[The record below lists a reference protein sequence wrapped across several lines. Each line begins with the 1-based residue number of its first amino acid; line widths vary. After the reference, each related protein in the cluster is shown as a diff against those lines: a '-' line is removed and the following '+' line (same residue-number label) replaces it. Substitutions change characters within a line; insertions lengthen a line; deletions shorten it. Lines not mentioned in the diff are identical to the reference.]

1 MEQHRSNGVVAALVL
16 AAIAGMP
23 VSVATAEPEPTALE
37 STESEPIKPGPVRFS
52 LQEVP
57 FRDVLDFFSAETG
70 LPIIRE
76 TDVPRGSM
84 TFLSGEALP
93 FEEALSVLNLNLA
106 PQGVRLRR
114 EKNYLYL
121 SSIKEAFRRP
131 TPVFD
136 GKLPEGITP
145 DEIVTVN
152 IPLSNARAP
161 SVAEQLAPLVG
172 EYGSITPITAQ
183 NMVILIETAAQA
195 ERLGR
200 IIRAIDAERVVDSDT
215 RLFALQHARAD
226 EVVRALTGLI
236 ARREVVIEV
245 QGNRRTERE
254 ELGLGGV
261 SLQADARTNSVIAV
275 GPRERLETVEELVAL
290 LDAPDIGEGERE
302 MVTFELHAV
311 TSREAMT
318 SVQALFRAVPENRRP
333 MVLSMDEVNKLT
345 IVGPRPLLLQ
355 ATALIGEL
363 DPKADDNNERTDSTR
378 VSRVVPLQHA
388 EPSRIE
394 AIAQRLLSPRQRR
407 ALSMAQAPTGRAIVV
422 TGPSGDV
429 DAFERL
435 VQGLDT
441 EPEIRREVRVV
452 RLERGAA
459 AGLVEQAAGL
469 LAESDPEAAE
479 SLAVNLE
486 PESGRLT
493 LIGAR
498 DQIRAFEELLRS
510 IEASTPPQT
519 EVRTYEPR
527 VRRPSELAQR
537 VNRLAPAML
546 RPTDGSSFSPPS
558 LEAMDE
564 LGTLIVRAEPEQFG
578 VIESLIERLD
588 SDRPSERELRVIG
601 VSRGEAGKIADR
613 ASALYARMTEGR
625 EDLGEVSL
633 EIDEASGS
641 LLVSARPEALR
652 LYAQAV
658 EQAQRLL
665 PPDRATRML
674 EIQHVEASE
683 IVGPLQ
689 ELLEASGPTD
699 PSRAIPEPSIRVVE
713 RTNTLL
719 VTAEPAQHDVIR
731 DFVRRLDRVEQSD
744 LPPLRLLQL
753 RAADANAIASM
764 LQSQY
769 QQRSQAE
776 RSARP
781 VQVRADAS
789 TNTLIVSAHEDLFD
803 EIKSFVERLNDE
815 GREGPERVTVLFNL
829 QVARAD
835 DVARAMDRL
844 YPTPPVPRDRQGRP
858 MPWLQQER
866 EVQVSADPSSNS
878 LIIDAPA
885 ERIASL
891 EELAAKLD
899 RVQTPPS
906 AELRTFRVVG
916 ADVQVVARTLQ
927 GLARSGNLSAPREA
941 GRRTADVVIE
951 AEPRSSTLIV
961 AGDEVTFERV
971 EAMLRDLSAVPVERE
986 VRIVPVVN
994 ADAADVRRRAVEIYE
1009 AQVRQ
1014 IPEAG
1019 EVEVTIDEA
1028 NNALQVVADREAL
1041 DRFMRVV
1048 EQLQAQAGPRRQS
1061 RLVELRYA
1069 DPAEAAEA
1077 LRSLASTSQTLRIEG
1092 GPAPVF
1098 EPIEGTSTLL
1108 IAASS
1113 AQMPIIDQ
1121 LVRGLDRQESA
1132 DRPPLRILR
1141 LRSTD
1146 ASAVAS
1152 MLQENFDRRPQDDRA
1167 RRPVAVQADGATN
1180 SLIVSAHPELLPEIE
1195 AVVTELN
1202 EQQSFDADG
1211 REIRIFPL
1219 KVARAEELARTI
1231 DQMFPAP
1238 PIPIDPRT
1246 RQPRPDLA
1254 QPKEV
1259 VVRADRATNSLIVD
1273 APTQRLAG
1281 FEQLVKSLDQHQLAA
1296 DVELRTYRL
1305 ERADLDRAAQAVR
1318 QLASG
1323 GALGATGQTPV
1334 TVETEP
1340 GSRTLVVSGPSEIF
1354 AQVEKVLDGFDARP
1368 ERPDTTVRMYA
1379 LAHARAD
1386 RLQPL
1391 MERLLVTRIREEELD
1406 RGGRAADS
1414 LLEVAADPASNT
1426 LIISAPDSVH
1436 GVAEQLLRSLD
1447 QEHAGAGRESI
1458 RVVPL
1463 SYADP
1468 AEIGRTLNQTL
1479 PNTDL
1484 PSGGRVGVVA
1494 APGSGAIVLT
1504 GLEADLDRVEALI
1517 EPLDRRPSDAEAVRV
1532 ETFALEHA
1540 DAEGIRRT
1548 VERLLVDQAA
1558 NDPALLLQRMRL
1570 TRGQLPQRTPIGVEA
1585 DARTNSLMVSGPAA
1599 TVELAEAIIRRLDS
1613 PSPDGERTVLT
1624 FTPANARAADLV
1636 PTAQRVLA
1644 SAMDGRSV
1652 VELIPEAGSGAIV
1665 VVAPADKAAEAL
1677 AVLSDLDERTPSI
1690 PPVEFR
1696 LFELEHADAGQVS
1709 QTVSRLLADRSRWP
1723 EALRRLES
1731 AGVRLTEP
1739 AVNADT
1745 QGGANRLLV
1754 SVPTPMMPLAK
1765 ELIETL
1771 DRPGQQGVVEVRVV
1785 RLRQGDAQS
1794 VAQAIGEAMRGAA
1807 RPGRPEIRVSAERA
1821 SNSVVLSGTSDQ
1833 IAEAQSLIGEMDI
1846 AVDADGVGVRTVF
1859 LRHARAETL
1868 APLVERVLAKESDL
1882 DLVPEWARI
1891 QLLRERRQP
1900 REQAV
1905 RVAPEP
1911 RLNAL
1916 VISGPAGT
1924 LALAE
1929 QVIGELD
1936 TSEVAEREER
1946 EVRVLPVVNADA
1958 AELASSLEG
1967 LFDDETETPPS
1978 VRVDRSA
1985 NALVVRGT
1993 SEQIRR
1999 IERVASQ
2006 LDEATVRAGRSLRTI
2021 RVDRS
2026 KADAEVMAQT
2036 LRSLLERD
2044 SGVRVEVI
2052 SAEELLRRQ
2061 ERRGPGS
2068 RNTPMHAP
2076 ANEPVGVEGVHWLQR
2091 LMEAAVFGLAIETED
2106 DGDDDPEPSPTGGAD
2121 GGGSGGDAGDSRD
2134 GTGAESGASVTIAVD
2149 PATNALLVVGSS
2161 RLADRVAE
2169 LARELQDQLPPEAT
2183 AVRVIG
2189 LPDGVDARGIV
2200 GVVRETIGQV
2210 GRASDQNPAGF
2221 TGRVGIT
2228 ADPAGDAVIVW
2239 ANDTDFEVVGTLIA
2253 SIAKAGAGES
2263 RTVKI
2268 YPLSNI
2274 QGPQAV
2280 SAVRDFLSPQPRG
2293 RQARR
2298 LRELD
2303 LTVESPEGRVRG
2315 SVDPATVF
2323 VMSDP
2328 GQGSLIVSAPPESL
2342 ELIDAFVSLIDQS
2355 PAQNRMSIRRYTLE
2369 NADARRLSGT
2379 LQGLFDAQR
2388 QDAAARQTPRAR
2400 FFVDERT
2407 NTLLVTASD
2416 EQHAEVRRL
2425 LDETDT
2431 SLADDGAVTEV
2442 FTLKQAS
2449 PSSVRRVLEQ
2459 VLIGRDEA
2467 KRDRI
2472 QITAEDASS
2481 VVVVRAQEAEIAQ
2494 AADLISR
2501 LDDAEATAFPLRT
2514 ISLERADAQSV
2525 AQTLQQFFRE
2535 RGAGPAGPRGR
2546 GRQQQTG
2553 GVAVFGDRRSGLLI
2567 IAASDEDFA
2576 QVEAMASA
2584 LDEPAQARQ
2593 LDVRL
2598 VTLQNI
2604 RVSEIQQTL
2613 NELVWN
2619 LQSERLWGRQPQPD
2633 AEQLHISTVERS
2645 NTVVL
2650 LGQGDI
2656 LATAERIVGMLD
2668 TAPDEAARRV
2678 VRAVRAERVD
2688 LNAVRGLIQDAFS
2701 TPGWRPW
2708 QGTDPQRVQVQ
2719 VDRSRRLLL
2728 LVGVAERVEEAER
2741 FIKEL
2746 DASAER
2752 EGVKIETIALRHAQ
2766 AGRAAGSL
2774 QRFFQGRSQVDGSE
2788 NAVSV
2793 LGSPDGNVLIVAAP
2807 EEDLRIVRDLVAQMD
2822 QPELGDHRLVEV
2834 YTLRNAQANETAQAV
2849 RQMFPATRSEER
2861 IIVTP
2866 QPSTNSLIV
2875 SVPEAIEDRVRALIA
2890 ELDRA
2895 PSADDVTFVTVP
2907 LESASATEVAAAVR
2921 SSLPENIKVR
2931 ITPVARSNAL
2941 VLSGSREAVDLVMA
2955 QVEKLDTEP
2964 ARSLVRFRRFT
2975 LQNATANDVR
2985 FTLNAMFRDR
2995 RYGAGEPRPAFDF
3008 NPTDNTIAVS
3018 ATPEQMEEIEEI
3030 ITAVDVAP
3038 GGDRRTEFV
3047 NLRFADAKQIADALQ
3062 VFYGRFAPEAA
3073 TPGARRVTIVPDP
3086 ASNSLVISAD
3096 EPEWP
3101 GITALLDQLDT
3112 EEYDTSRQLAVIPL
3126 RHADARSV
3134 ARSLSE
3140 AFRATLDRQVERERL
3155 QRERDRQ
3162 RTRDDRDFFDIPVL
3176 VSGEETPIVSAE
3188 AQSNALIVFASRQ
3201 DLARIERIV
3210 ERLDVPDVLQLPE
3223 PRIIRVRSGRPTRI
3237 AESVRSMFASR
3248 VDAGGGTRSVQVIGD
3263 DDAGVILVRADETQF
3278 AQIAS
3283 LVESLGEMAGEGGT
3297 LPRVLAVGEGSAS
3310 RMRDTIARSFGPIA
3324 QRRGETFAVE
3334 VDRAS
3339 NSLVIS
3345 SSEDLYEQV
3354 RSVVRELGGFNG
3366 GAGSP
3371 GRGVIIIDIEHNEPA
3386 EIRRLLEQMGV
3397 TREPAAGQAG
3407 LVTEPV
3413 AIIPMTSRRALA
3425 VVAETRDAE
3434 TIAELV
3440 RAMDAEPA
3448 GADQFVEVVPLKLAD
3463 APAVVQTLRR
3473 MLNPED
3479 QTSGAAPAR
3488 SLVEQI
3494 RRLSIAADRWDKPAA
3509 ELDLSVP
3516 IRLQEHGQS
3525 NAIVIA
3531 SSEANVKAL
3540 KGVVKML
3547 DTLPIGDAVVVRI
3560 FPLKNASASRLR
3572 GVIDEVFRQ
3581 GEALRRLP
3589 GTQRRGQ
3596 PTTATGRALAG
3607 EIAVSV
3613 DERTNALIV
3622 AGREEAVALVEVLIR
3637 DMDSDEGGRWV
3648 ETTLIPVEHADPA
3661 RLAAK
3666 LSEVLVTGVG
3676 RTPEADALRRQVGRL
3691 RVLQAGG
3698 DPTDPSQF
3706 AETDLVA
3713 PLSGLL
3719 ITPETQ
3725 LNALIVVGSEA
3736 NVNAVRELVS
3746 MLDVEAASASNEVR
3760 VFPLRFAAADRVAQ
3774 IVRQVFT
3781 ERERVG
3787 ESRPEDR
3794 VVVQADLRTNAL
3806 IVSTSRRSLDILEGL
3821 LDTLDREHA
3830 TDAVGLHVI
3839 AVPDTDVNALA
3850 PRLQRLVAERIEASR
3865 RAGVPQSPSDA
3876 FRIEPE
3882 PATSSLIVAAS
3893 DENLR
3898 LVRELI
3904 RALASGEADRTTG
3917 QRTEILYV
3925 DRGRAGEITQAI
3937 NEMYVRRENQRRG
3950 SGSVGV
3956 MANERLN
3963 ALVVTGSENDIGE
3976 IRRLVAQLDAGEIRT
3991 EQDIRRIELRTA
4003 NAIEVVNL
4011 LQTILAGRPIGGGQ
4025 GSIAAQQATRVRFFR
4040 NQVRSRIETEIGEA
4054 PSEAQIDGAIRDQVR
4069 LTFDLRTNSVLV
4081 AAPPQIMSLI
4091 EEIIDDL
4098 DSTTAGNRKIEVF
4111 RLQNA
4116 DASAMR
4122 GVLRDLFNLQQQ
4134 GNRLVLVPTASSDLL
4149 GEEHGPSL
4157 LDSTRVTPVPDE
4169 RQELA
4174 ITIDARTNTLLV
4186 SGTEEYLELVRNV
4199 IESLDTIEA
4208 TERERFVYHLK
4219 NAKALEME
4227 TTLTN
4232 FFREESVRIRETL
4245 RDDQLGALSRQ
4256 LEQEVT
4262 VVGDEKSNKLVI
4274 TASPRYIE
4282 SVRRIVEEL
4291 DAAPPQVV
4299 IQVLL
4304 AEVTI
4309 DQEQTWGMDVEVGP
4323 FGGEDYVIGSAPA
4336 GVAVATA
4343 LGVPNLSVASA
4354 DFGLLIRS
4362 LEQQGRLE
4370 VLSRPEVTVTNNEPA
4385 VIQVGENIAIIEDV
4399 ETFESGRTRANVAR
4413 RDVGII
4419 LNVTP
4424 TISPDGFVRMEIN
4437 PEISQ
4442 VSQRTTRISEDF
4454 ESPIITQRLV
4464 DTIVTVKDGQTVV
4477 IGGLIQTTD
4486 QERRTKVP
4494 ILGDIPL
4501 VGRAFQTDLR
4511 SSVKTELLVI
4521 LTPRVI
4527 HGTKPE
4533 DVAKQRVLS
4542 DVSIDRMAAV
4552 ANVRRILDREARK
4565 EIPEIRQGID
4575 RPERGEGGM
4584 LIEPTRRRPQAE
4596 RESQERPPQR
4606 SGGGWWS
4613 GGDDD
4618 RE

>member
-37 STESEPIKPGPVRFS
+37 TTESEPVKPGPVRFS

-57 FRDVLDFFSAETG
+57 FRDVLDFFSTETG

-76 TDVPRGSM
+76 TDVPPGSM
-84 TFLSGEALP
+84 TFLSGDELP
-93 FEEALSVLNLNLA
+93 FSEALSILNLNLA
-106 PQGVRLRR
+106 PHGVHLRR
-114 EKNYLYL
+114 EENYLYL
-121 SSIKEAFRRP
+121 SSLKEAFRRP

-136 GKLPEGITP
+136 AELPEGVTP
-145 DEIVTVN
+145 DRIVTVN

-161 SVAEQLAPLVG
+161 TVAEQLQPLIG
-172 EYGSITPITAQ
+172 EYGSITPVAAQ
-183 NMVILIETAAQA
+183 NMVILVETAAQA

-215 RLFALQHARAD
+215 RLFALKHAKAS
-226 EVVRALTGLI
+226 EVVTALTGLI

-245 QGNRRTERE
+245 QGNRRTESE
-254 ELGLGGV
+254 QLGLGGV
-261 SLQADARTNSVIAV
+261 SLQADTRTNSVIAV

-302 MVTFELHAV
+302 MVTFQLQSV

-318 SVQALFRAVPENRRP
+318 SVQALFRAIPENRRP
-333 MVLSMDEVNKLT
+333 TVLSMDEVNKLT
-345 IVGPRPLLLQ
+345 IVGPRALLMQ

-363 DPKADDNNERTDSTR
+363 DPRDNDGEEEEAGART
-378 VSRVVPLQHA
+378 SRVVPLRHA
-388 EPSRIE
+388 DPSRVE
-394 AIAQRLLSPRQRR
+394 AISQRLLTPRQRR
-407 ALSMAQAPTGRAIVV
+407 VLNIAQAPTGRALVV
-422 TGPSGDV
+422 AGPSADV

-435 VQGLDT
+435 VAGLDT
-441 EPEIRREVRVV
+441 EPEIRREVRIM
-452 RLERGAA
+452 RLDPGADP
-459 AGLVEQAAGL
+459 GVLEQARTL
-469 LAESDPEAAE
+469 LAESDPEGVDQLSINFE
-479 SLAVNLE
+479 Q
-486 PESGRLT
+486 ESGRLT
-493 LIGAR
+493 LIGPR
-498 DQIRAFEELLRS
+498 EQIRSFEELLRS
-510 IEASTPPQT
+510 VEAAAPPQT
-519 EVRTYEPR
+519 EVRTYESR
-527 VRRPSELAQR
+527 VRRPSELATR
-537 VNRLAPAML
+537 IDRLASAML
-546 RPTDGSSFSPPS
+546 RPTDGSQYRAPS

-588 SDRPSERELRVIG
+588 SDRPSEREFRVIG
-601 VSRGEAGKIADR
+601 VTRGEAGKVADR
-613 ASALYARMTEGR
+613 ASALFARMTEGR
-625 EDLGEVSL
+625 EDLGDVSIEV
-633 EIDEASGS
+633 DEASGS

-658 EQAQRLL
+658 EQAQSLL
-665 PPDRATRML
+665 PPDRPTRMV
-674 EIQHVEASE
+674 EIQNVEASE
-683 IVGPLQ
+683 IVGPLR

-699 PSRAIPEPSIRVVE
+699 PSRAIPEPTIRVVE

-719 VTAEPAQHDVIR
+719 VTAEPAQHEVIR
-731 DFVRRLDRVEQSD
+731 DFVGRLDRVEQSD

-753 RAADANAIASM
+753 RTADANAIASM
-764 LQSQY
+764 LQNQY
-769 QQRSQAE
+769 QQRSQAD
-776 RSARP
+776 RAARP

-789 TNTLIVSAHEDLFD
+789 TNTLIVSAHEELYE
-803 EIKSFVERLNDE
+803 EIKAFVETLNDE

-829 QVARAD
+829 QVAKAE
-835 DVARAMDRL
+835 DVAQAMDRL
-844 YPTPPVPRDRQGRP
+844 YPTPPVPRDRLNRP

-885 ERIASL
+885 ERIESL

-994 ADAADVRRRAVEIYE
+994 DDAADVRGRAIEIYD

-1019 EVEVTIDEA
+1019 EVDVTVDEA
-1028 NNALQVVADREAL
+1028 NNALQVVADSEAMT
-1041 DRFMRVV
+1041 RFMRVI
-1048 EQLQAQAGPRRQS
+1048 EQLQDQAGPRRQS
-1061 RLVELRYA
+1061 RLIELQYA
-1069 DPAEAAEA
+1069 DPAETAEA

-1113 AQMPIIDQ
+1113 SQMAIIDQ
-1121 LVRGLDRQESA
+1121 LVRGLDRQESSE
-1132 DRPPLRILR
+1132 RPPLRILR
-1141 LRSTD
+1141 LRTTD
-1146 ASAVAS
+1146 AASVAT
-1152 MLQENFDRRPQDDRA
+1152 MLQENFDRRPQEDRA
-1167 RRPVAVQADGATN
+1167 RRPVAVQADGSTN
-1180 SLIVSAHPELLPEIE
+1180 ALIVSAHPELLPEIE
-1195 AVVTELN
+1195 AVVSELN

-1219 KVARAEELARTI
+1219 KVARAEELAQTI
-1231 DQMFPAP
+1231 DQMFPEP
-1238 PIPIDPRT
+1238 PIPVDPRT
-1246 RQPRPDLA
+1246 RRPRPDLA

-1281 FEQLVKSLDQHQLAA
+1281 FEQLVRSLDQHQLAA
-1296 DVELRTYRL
+1296 DVELRTYRM

-1340 GSRTLVVSGPSEIF
+1340 SSRTLVISGPSEIF
-1354 AQVEKVLDGFDARP
+1354 AQVETVLDGFDARP
-1368 ERPDTTVRMYA
+1368 ERPGTTVRMYA

-1406 RGGRAADS
+1406 RGVGSPES
-1414 LLEVAADPASNT
+1414 LLEVAADAASNT
-1426 LIISAPDSVH
+1426 LIISAPESVH
-1436 GVAEQLLRSLD
+1436 GLAEQLLRSLD
-1447 QEHAGAGRESI
+1447 QERAGAGRESI

-1468 AEIGRTLNQTL
+1468 AEVGRTLSQTL
-1479 PNTDL
+1479 PNADL

-1540 DAEGIRRT
+1540 DAEGVRPT
-1548 VERLLVDQAA
+1548 VERLLIDQAA
-1558 NDPALLLQRMRL
+1558 NDPALMLQRLRL

-1599 TVELAEAIIRRLDS
+1599 TVELAEAIISRLDS
-1613 PSPDGERTVLT
+1613 PSPDGERTVQT

-1636 PTAQRVLA
+1636 RTADRVLA

-1665 VVAPADKAAEAL
+1665 VIAPADKAAEAI
-1677 AVLSDLDERTPSI
+1677 AVLSDLDERTPSV

-1696 LFELEHADAGQVS
+1696 LFDLEHADAQQVS

-1723 EALRRLES
+1723 EALQRLES

-1745 QGGANRLLV
+1745 QAGANRLLV
-1754 SVPTPMMPLAK
+1754 SVPTPMMPLAR

-1771 DRPGQQGVVEVRVV
+1771 DRPGSKGVVEVRVV
-1785 RLRQGDAQS
+1785 RLRQGDAES
-1794 VAQAIGEAMRGAA
+1794 VAGAITEAMREAS
-1807 RPGRPEIRVSAERA
+1807 RPGAPALRISAEAA

-1833 IAEAQSLIGEMDI
+1833 IAEASSLIGEMDI

-1859 LRHARAETL
+1859 LRHARAEAL
-1868 APLVERVLAKESDL
+1868 APLVERVLAKESEL
-1882 DLVPEWARI
+1882 DLVPEWARV
-1891 QLLRERRQP
+1891 QLIRDRRQP

-1905 RVAPEP
+1905 RVAAEP

-1916 VISGPAGT
+1916 VISGPSGT

-1929 QVIGELD
+1929 QVIEELD
-1936 TSEVAEREER
+1936 TGEASERELR
-1946 EVRVLPVVNADA
+1946 EVRVLSVVNADA
-1958 AELASSLEG
+1958 AELAASLEG
-1967 LFDDETETPPS
+1967 LFDEETEKPPS

-1993 SEQIRR
+1993 GEQIRR
-1999 IERVASQ
+1999 IESVAGQ

-2026 KADAEVMAQT
+2026 RADAEVMAQT
-2036 LRSLLERD
+2036 LRSLLEREA
-2044 SGVRVEVI
+2044 GVRVEVI
-2052 SAEELLRRQ
+2052 SAEELMRRQ
-2061 ERRGPGS
+2061 ERREPES

-2076 ANEPVGVEGVHWLQR
+2076 VAEPLGVEGSHWLHR
-2091 LMEAAVFGLAIETED
+2091 LMEAAVFGMAIETDGD
-2106 DGDDDPEPSPTGGAD
+2106 DEGDDDPEPSPDGDGPGG
-2121 GGGSGGDAGDSRD
+2121 GGGSGPDDGPDSGPD
-2134 GTGAESGASVTIAVD
+2134 SGASVTIAVD
-2149 PATNALLVVGSS
+2149 PVTNALLIVGSS
-2161 RLADRVAE
+2161 RMTDRVAE
-2169 LARELQDQLPPEAT
+2169 LARELQDQLPPEPT
-2183 AVRVIG
+2183 AVRVIE
-2189 LPDGVDARGIV
+2189 LPDGVDARGVV

-2210 GRASDQNPAGF
+2210 GRASDQNPTGF

-2228 ADPAGDAVIVW
+2228 ADPIGDAVIVW
-2239 ANDTDFEVVGTLIA
+2239 ANDTDFDVVGSLIA
-2253 SIAKAGAGES
+2253 SVSRAGAADS

-2274 QGPQAV
+2274 RGPQAV

-2293 RQARR
+2293 RQAQRM
-2298 LRELD
+2298 RELD
-2303 LTVESPEGRVRG
+2303 LTVDGPDGRVRG
-2315 SVDPATVF
+2315 SVDPATVS
-2323 VMSDP
+2323 VVSDP
-2328 GQGSLIVSAPPESL
+2328 GQGALIVSAPPASL

-2355 PAQNRMSIRRYTLE
+2355 PVQNRMSIRRYALE
-2369 NADARRLSGT
+2369 NAEARRLSGT

-2388 QDAAARQTPRAR
+2388 QDPGSRQMPRAR

-2416 EQHAEVRRL
+2416 EQHAEVRSL
-2425 LDETDT
+2425 IEESDT
-2431 SLADDGAVTEV
+2431 SLAEDGSVTEV

-2467 KRDRI
+2467 RRDRI

-2481 VVVVRAQEAEIAQ
+2481 VVVVRASEQEIAQ
-2494 AADLISR
+2494 AAALIER
-2501 LDDAEATAFPLRT
+2501 LDEAETGGFPLRT
-2514 ISLERADAQSV
+2514 IRLERADAQAV
-2525 AQTLQQFFRE
+2525 AQSLQQFFRDRTRAGG
-2535 RGAGPAGPRGR
+2535 RGAS
-2546 GRQQQTG
+2546 G
-2553 GVAVFGDRRSGLLI
+2553 GVAVFGDRGSGTLI
-2567 IAASDEDFA
+2567 VAASDDDFA

-2584 LDEPAQARQ
+2584 LDEPAEARQ
-2593 LDVRL
+2593 LDIRVVRL
-2598 VTLQNI
+2598 ENI
-2604 RVSEIQQTL
+2604 RVPEIQGTL
-2613 NELVWN
+2613 DELVWN
-2619 LQSERLWGRQPQPD
+2619 LQAERLWGRQPQPD
-2633 AEQLHISTVERS
+2633 AERLYISTVERS
-2645 NTVVL
+2645 NTVIL
-2650 LGQGDI
+2650 LGQGEL
-2656 LATAERIVGMLD
+2656 LATAERVVSMLD
-2668 TAPDEAARRV
+2668 AAPDEGARRI

-2708 QGTDPQRVQVQ
+2708 QGADPQRVQVQ

-2728 LVGVAERVEEAER
+2728 LVGVSERVDEAEE
-2741 FIKEL
+2741 FIKQL

-2752 EGVKIETIALRHAQ
+2752 EGVKIETITLRHAQ

-2774 QRFFQGRSQVDGSE
+2774 QRFFQGRAQIDGSE
-2788 NAVSV
+2788 SAVAI

-2807 EEDLRIVRDLVAQMD
+2807 EEDLGVVRDLVAQMD

-2834 YTLRNAQANETAQAV
+2834 YSLRNAQANETAQAV
-2849 RQMFPATRSEER
+2849 RQMFPASRSEER

-2895 PSADDVTFVTVP
+2895 PTSDDVTFVTVP
-2907 LESASATEVAAAVR
+2907 LDSASATEVASAIR

-2941 VLSGSREAVDLVMA
+2941 VLSGSREAVDLVIE
-2955 QVEKLDTEP
+2955 QVRQLDTEP
-2964 ARSLVRFRRFT
+2964 ARSLVRFRRFK

-2995 RYGAGEPRPAFDF
+2995 SYGAGEPRPAFDF

-3030 ITAVDVAP
+3030 IDAVDVAP
-3038 GGDRRTEFV
+3038 DGDRRTEFV
-3047 NLRFADAKQIADALQ
+3047 KLRFADAKQTADALQ

-3162 RTRDDRDFFDIPVL
+3162 RSRDDRDFFDIPVL

-3188 AQSNALIVFASRQ
+3188 AQSNALIVFASRP
-3201 DLARIERIV
+3201 DLERIERIV

-3223 PRIIRVRSGRPTRI
+3223 PRILRVRSGRPTRI

-3263 DDAGVILVRADETQF
+3263 DDAGVLIVRADESQF
-3278 AQIAS
+3278 AQIES
-3283 LVESLGEMAGEGGT
+3283 LVESLGEMSGESG
-3297 LPRVLAVGEGSAS
+3297 LVPRVLAVSEGSAA
-3310 RMRDTIARSFGPIA
+3310 RVRDTIARSFGPIA

-3334 VDRAS
+3334 LDRAS

-3345 SSEDLYEQV
+3345 SSEDLFEQV
-3354 RSVVRELGGFNG
+3354 RSVVRELGGIG
-3366 GAGSP
+3366 DGAGSP

-3425 VVAETRDAE
+3425 IVAETRDAE
-3434 TIAELV
+3434 TVAELI

-3448 GADQFVEVVPLKLAD
+3448 GAEQFVEVVALRLAD
-3463 APAVVQTLRR
+3463 APAVVQTLRG
-3473 MLNPED
+3473 MLNPDD
-3479 QTSGAAPAR
+3479 QSSGAAPAR
-3488 SLVEQI
+3488 ALVEQI
-3494 RRLSIAADRWDKPAA
+3494 RRLSIAADRWDKPPA

-3516 IRLQEHGQS
+3516 IRLREHAQS
-3525 NAIVIA
+3525 NAVVIA
-3531 SSEANVKAL
+3531 SSRENVEAL

-3547 DTLPIGDAVVVRI
+3547 DTLPVGDAVVVRI
-3560 FPLKNASASRLR
+3560 FPLKNASASRIR

-3589 GTQRRGQ
+3589 GTQRQGQ
-3596 PTTATGRALAG
+3596 PTTATGRALSG

-3676 RTPEADALRRQVGRL
+3676 RTPEAEALRRQVGRL

-3706 AETDLVA
+3706 AETDLIA

-3746 MLDVEAASASNEVR
+3746 MLDVEAASAGNEVQ

-3787 ESRPEDR
+3787 ETRPEDR

-3806 IVSTSRRSLDILEGL
+3806 IVSTSRRSLDILESL
-3821 LDTLDREHA
+3821 LETLDREHA
-3830 TDAVGLHVI
+3830 TDSVGLHVI
-3839 AVPDTDVNALA
+3839 AVPDADVNALA

-3882 PATSSLIVAAS
+3882 PATGSLIVAAS
-3893 DENLR
+3893 EENLR

-3904 RALASGEADRTTG
+3904 TALASGEADRTTG
-3917 QRTEILYV
+3917 QKTEILYV

-3937 NEMYVRRENQRRG
+3937 REMYVSRENQRRG
-3950 SGSVGV
+3950 AGSVGV

-3963 ALVVTGSENDIGE
+3963 ALVVTGSENDIAE
-3976 IRRLVAQLDAGEIRT
+3976 IRRLVGRLDEGEIRT

-4040 NQVRSRIETEIGEA
+4040 NQLRSRLETDSGEA

-4081 AAPPQIMSLI
+4081 AAPPQIMTLI
-4091 EEIIDDL
+4091 EEIIEDL

-4111 RLQNA
+4111 RLENA

-4134 GNRLVLVPTASSDLL
+4134 GNRLVLIPTRSAEIRPD
-4149 GEEHGPSL
+4149 EEQPSF

-4174 ITIDARTNTLLV
+4174 ITIDPRTNTLLV

-4208 TERERFVYHLK
+4208 TERERFVYHLR
-4219 NAKALEME
+4219 NAKALDME
-4227 TTLTN
+4227 ETLTN

-4245 RDDQLGALSRQ
+4245 RDDQIGALTRQ

-4274 TASPRYIE
+4274 TASPRYLD
-4282 SVRRIVEEL
+4282 SVRKIVEEL

-4309 DQEQTWGMDVEVGP
+4309 DQEQTWGMDIEVGP
-4323 FGGEDYVIGSAPA
+4323 LGGDDYIIGSNPA

-4343 LGVPNLSVASA
+4343 LGVPNLSVAA
-4354 DFGLLIRS
+4354 QDFGLLIRS

-4385 VIQVGENIAIIEDV
+4385 VIQVGENIAIIESVD
-4399 ETFESGRTRANVAR
+4399 TFESGRSQANVAR

-4486 QERRTKVP
+4486 QERNTKVP
-4494 ILGDIPL
+4494 LLGDIPL
-4501 VGRAFQTDLR
+4501 LGKAFQTSLQ

-4527 HGTKPE
+4527 QGTKPE
-4533 DVAKQRVLS
+4533 DVSRQRVLS
-4542 DVSIDRMAAV
+4542 DLSIDRMAAV

-4565 EIPEIRQGID
+4565 EIPEIAPGIE
-4575 RPERGEGGM
+4575 RPERGENGR
-4584 LIEPTRRRPQAE
+4584 LIEPTRRRPPAE
-4596 RESQERPPQR
+4596 QESQDRPPQR
-4606 SGGGWWS
+4606 SGGGWWT

>member
-23 VSVATAEPEPTALE
+23 ASVANAEPEPTALE
-37 STESEPIKPGPVRFS
+37 STESEPIKPGPVRFT

-57 FRDVLDFFSAETG
+57 FRDVLDFFSTETG

-93 FEEALSVLNLNLA
+93 FEEALSILNLNLA
-106 PQGVRLRR
+106 HQSVHLRR

-121 SSIKEAFRRP
+121 SSLKEAFRRP

-136 GKLPEGITP
+136 GEAPEGITP
-145 DEIVTVN
+145 DRIVTVN
-152 IPLSNARAP
+152 IPLSNARA
-161 SVAEQLAPLVG
+161 SAVAEQLAPLVG

-200 IIRAIDAERVVDSDT
+200 VIRAIDAERTVDSDT

-226 EVVRALTGLI
+226 EVVKALTGLI
-236 ARREVVIEV
+236 ARREIVIEV

-261 SLQADARTNSVIAV
+261 SLQADQRTNSVIAV
-275 GPRERLETVEELVAL
+275 GPRERLETVDELVAL

-302 MVTFELHAV
+302 MVTFELQSV

-333 MVLSMDEVNKLT
+333 TVLSMDEVNKLT
-345 IVGPRPLLLQ
+345 IVGPRALLLQ

-363 DPKADDNNERTDSTR
+363 DPKADNNTERDADSTR
-378 VSRVVPLQHA
+378 ISRVVPLQHA
-388 EPSRIE
+388 DPTRIE

-422 TGPSGDV
+422 TGPAGDV

-435 VQGLDT
+435 VRGLDT
-441 EPEIRREVRVV
+441 EPEIRREVRVL
-452 RLERGAA
+452 RLERASA
-459 AGLVEQAAGL
+459 PDLVERAAGL
-469 LAESDPEAAE
+469 LAESDPEGAE

-498 DQIRAFEELLRS
+498 EQIRAFEELLRS

-527 VRRPSELAQR
+527 VSRPSELATR
-537 VNRLAPAML
+537 IDRLAPAML

-588 SDRPSERELRVIG
+588 SDRPAERELRVIG
-601 VSRGEAGKIADR
+601 VARGEASKIADR

-625 EDLGEVSL
+625 EDLGEISL
-633 EIDEASGS
+633 EVDEASGS
-641 LLVSARPEALR
+641 LLISARPEALR

-665 PPDRATRML
+665 PPDRTTRML

-683 IVGPLQ
+683 IVGPLR

-699 PSRAIPEPSIRVVE
+699 PSRAIPEPGLRVVE

-764 LQSQY
+764 LHSQY

-789 TNTLIVSAHEDLFD
+789 TNTLIVSAHEELFD

-844 YPTPPVPRDRQGRP
+844 YPTPPVPLDRQGRP

-885 ERIASL
+885 ERISSL

-916 ADVQVVARTLQ
+916 ADVEVVARTLQ

-961 AGDEVTFERV
+961 AGDEITFERV

-1014 IPEAG
+1014 IPDAG
-1019 EVEVTIDEA
+1019 EVEVSVDES

-1048 EQLQAQAGPRRQS
+1048 EQLQAQAGPKRQS
-1061 RLVELRYA
+1061 RLIELRYA

-1113 AQMPIIDQ
+1113 SQMPIIDQ

-1146 ASAVAS
+1146 AVAVAS

-1167 RRPVAVQADGATN
+1167 RRPVAVQADGSTN
-1180 SLIVSAHPELLPEIE
+1180 ALMVSAHPELMPEIE
-1195 AVVTELN
+1195 AVVNELN

-1219 KVARAEELARTI
+1219 KVARAEELAKTI

-1238 PIPIDPRT
+1238 PIPIDPRN

-1426 LIISAPDSVH
+1426 LIISAPESVH

-1532 ETFALEHA
+1532 ETFALQHA

-1558 NDPALLLQRMRL
+1558 NDPALMLQRIRL

-1599 TVELAEAIIRRLDS
+1599 TVELAEAIIKRLDS

-1624 FTPANARAADLV
+1624 FTPTNARAADLV
-1636 PTAQRVLA
+1636 RTADRVLA

-1652 VELIPEAGSGAIV
+1652 VELIPEPGSGAIV

-1677 AVLSDLDERTPSI
+1677 AVLSDLDDRTPSV

-1696 LFELEHADAGQVS
+1696 LYELEHADAQQVA

-1754 SVPTPMMPLAK
+1754 SVPTPMMPLAR

-1794 VAQAIGEAMRGAA
+1794 VASAIGEAMRGAA

-1833 IAEAQSLIGEMDI
+1833 IAEARALIGEMDI

-1936 TSEVAEREER
+1936 TTETAEREDR
-1946 EVRVLPVVNADA
+1946 EIRVLPVINADA
-1958 AELASSLEG
+1958 SELAASLEG
-1967 LFDDETETPPS
+1967 LFDDETTTPPS

-1993 SEQIRR
+1993 GEQIRR
-1999 IERVASQ
+1999 IERVAGQ
-2006 LDEATVRAGRSLRTI
+2006 LDDATVRAGRSLRTI

-2026 KADAEVMAQT
+2026 RADAEVMAQT

-2044 SGVRVEVI
+2044 SSVRVEVI

-2068 RNTPMHAP
+2068 INAP
-2076 ANEPVGVEGVHWLQR
+2076 IDEPLGVEGTHWLHR
-2091 LMEAAVFGLAIETED
+2091 LMEAAVFGLSIETEGD
-2106 DGDDDPEPSPTGGAD
+2106 DEGDDDPEPSP
-2121 GGGSGGDAGDSRD
+2121 GGGSDGDRASD
-2134 GTGAESGASVTIAVD
+2134 GTGDEKGVSVTIAVD
-2149 PATNALLVVGSS
+2149 PVTNALLVVGSS

-2169 LARELQDQLPPEAT
+2169 LARELQDQLPPEPT

-2200 GVVRETIGQV
+2200 GVVRETVGQV

-2239 ANDTDFEVVGTLIA
+2239 ANDTDFEVLGTLIA
-2253 SIAKAGAGES
+2253 SIARAGAGES

-2303 LTVESPEGRVRG
+2303 LTVDGPEGRVRG

-2379 LQGLFDAQR
+2379 MQGLFDAQR
-2388 QDAAARQTPRAR
+2388 QDAASRQSPRAR

-2431 SLADDGAVTEV
+2431 SLADDGSVTEV

-2467 KRDRI
+2467 RRDRI
-2472 QITAEDASS
+2472 RITAEDASS
-2481 VVVVRAQEAEIAQ
+2481 VVVVRATVEEIAQ
-2494 AADLISR
+2494 ASALIER
-2501 LDDAEATAFPLRT
+2501 LDEAETGGFPLRT
-2514 ISLERADAQSV
+2514 IRLERANAQTVAQS
-2525 AQTLQQFFRE
+2525 LQQFFRDRTRAGE
-2535 RGAGPAGPRGR
+2535 RGAS
-2546 GRQQQTG
+2546 G
-2553 GVAVFGDRRSGLLI
+2553 GVAVFGDRRSGTLI
-2567 IAASDEDFA
+2567 VAASEDDFA
-2576 QVEAMASA
+2576 QVEAMAAA
-2584 LDEPAQARQ
+2584 LDEPAEARQ
-2593 LDVRL
+2593 LDIRMVRL
-2598 VTLQNI
+2598 ENI

-2613 NELVWN
+2613 DELVWN
-2619 LQSERLWGRQPQPD
+2619 LQAERLWGRQPQPD
-2633 AEQLHISTVERS
+2633 AEQLYISTVERS
-2645 NTVVL
+2645 NTVML
-2650 LGQGDI
+2650 LGQGDL
-2656 LATAERIVGMLD
+2656 LATAERVVGMLD
-2668 TAPDEAARRV
+2668 SAPDEGARRI

-2688 LNAVRGLIQDAFS
+2688 LNAVRGLIQEAFS

-2719 VDRSRRLLL
+2719 VDRGRRLLL
-2728 LVGVAERVEEAER
+2728 LVGVAERVDEAEQ

-2752 EGVKIETIALRHAQ
+2752 EGVKIETITLRHAQ

-2774 QRFFQGRSQVDGSE
+2774 QRFFQGRAQIDGSE
-2788 NAVSV
+2788 SAVSV
-2793 LGSPDGNVLIVAAP
+2793 LGSPDGNILIVAAP
-2807 EEDLRIVRDLVAQMD
+2807 EDDLRIVRDLVAQMD

-2875 SVPEAIEDRVRALIA
+2875 SVPETIEDRVRALIT

-2895 PSADDVTFVTVP
+2895 PTSDDVTFVTVP
-2907 LESASATEVAAAVR
+2907 LDSASATEVAAAVR
-2921 SSLPENIKVR
+2921 ASLPENIKVR

-2941 VLSGSREAVDLVMA
+2941 VLSGSREAVDLVMQ

-3038 GGDRRTEFV
+3038 DGDRRTEFV
-3047 NLRFADAKQIADALQ
+3047 KLRFADAKQIADALQ

-3073 TPGARRVTIVPDP
+3073 TPGAKRVTIVPDP

-3101 GITALLDQLDT
+3101 GISALLDQLDT

-3140 AFRATLDRQVERERL
+3140 AFRATLDRQVDRERL

-3188 AQSNALIVFASRQ
+3188 AQSNALIVFASRP
-3201 DLARIERIV
+3201 DLERIERIV

-3278 AQIAS
+3278 AQIES
-3283 LVESLGEMAGEGGT
+3283 LVESLGAMSGESGA
-3297 LPRVLAVGEGSAS
+3297 LPRVLAVGEGSAA
-3310 RMRDTIARSFGPIA
+3310 RMRDTVARSFGPIA
-3324 QRRGETFAVE
+3324 QRRGEIFAIE

-3339 NSLVIS
+3339 NSLVVS
-3345 SSEDLYEQV
+3345 SSEDIFEQV
-3354 RSVVRELGGFNG
+3354 RAVVRELGGIGGGG
-3366 GAGSP
+3366 GAP
-3371 GRGVIIIDIEHNEPA
+3371 GRGVLIIDIEHNEPA

-3425 VVAETRDAE
+3425 VVADTRDAE
-3434 TIAELV
+3434 TVADLV

-3448 GADQFVEVVPLKLAD
+3448 GADQFVEVVPLKLAE
-3463 APAVVQTLRR
+3463 ASAVVQTLRR

-3479 QTSGAAPAR
+3479 QTTGAAPAR

-3648 ETTLIPVEHADPA
+3648 ETTLIPVEHADPT

-3676 RTPEADALRRQVGRL
+3676 RTPEAEALRRQVGRL

-3787 ESRPEDR
+3787 EARPEDR

-3850 PRLQRLVAERIEASR
+3850 PRLQRLVAERIEATR

-3882 PATSSLIVAAS
+3882 PATGSLIVAAS
-3893 DENLR
+3893 EENLR

-3904 RALASGEADRTTG
+3904 RALATGDAERTTG
-3917 QRTEILYV
+3917 QKTEILYV

-3950 SGSVGV
+3950 AGSVGV
-3956 MANERLN
+3956 MANDRLN

-3976 IRRLVAQLDAGEIRT
+3976 IRRLVVQLDAGEIRT

-4040 NQVRSRIETEIGEA
+4040 NQLRSRIETEIGEA

-4116 DASAMR
+4116 DAGAMR

-4134 GNRLVLVPTASSDLL
+4134 GNRLVLIPTQSADLV
-4149 GEEHGPSL
+4149 GDEQGPSL
-4157 LDSTRVTPVPDE
+4157 LDATRVTPVPDE

-4174 ITIDARTNTLLV
+4174 ITIDPRTNTLLV
-4186 SGTEEYLELVRNV
+4186 SGTEEYLDLVRNV
-4199 IESLDTIEA
+4199 IESLDNIEA
-4208 TERERFVYHLK
+4208 TERERFVYHLR

-4309 DQEQTWGMDVEVGP
+4309 DQEQTWGMDIEVGP
-4323 FGGEDYVIGSAPA
+4323 FGGEDYIIGSAPA

-4343 LGVPNLSVASA
+4343 LGVPNLSVASQ

-4385 VIQVGENIAIIEDV
+4385 VIQVGENIAIIDDV
-4399 ETFESGRTRANVAR
+4399 ETFESGRTRANVSR

-4494 ILGDIPL
+4494 ILGDIPIL
-4501 VGRAFQTDLR
+4501 GRAFQTDLR

-4552 ANVRRILDREARK
+4552 ANVRRILDRESRK
-4565 EIPEIRQGID
+4565 EIPEVRPGIA

-4584 LIEPTRRRPQAE
+4584 LIEPTRRLP
-4596 RESQERPPQR
+4596 SPGQETQEQPAQR